1 MWEKVKEYW
10 KAGVQWLGR
19 ITDNPRKAQLA
30 ILVFVLLLLGT
41 FATQCRAEPVLQF
54 EGGSTIVRGYT
65 PAVGLTLIWPEAGP
79 LDADFQCGI
88 QLVGTSTFRDEHQS
102 NQAAVQ
108 CLIVDGYKKLDLGIG
123 VVALQNTDDYNGSH
137 ANFSLMAGYRLTDK
151 FGVLYRHWSNA
162 GSVDPNLG
170 RDMVLLTYRF

>member
-1 MWEKVKEYW
+1 MWDKVKQYW
-10 KAGVQWLGR
+10 KASIEWVRR
-19 ITDNPRKAQLA
+19 ITSNPGKAQLG
-30 ILVFVLLLLGT
+30 ILVFILLLLGG
-41 FATQCRAEPVLQF
+41 FATQCRAEPVMQF

-65 PAVGLTLIWPEAGP
+65 PAIGLTIIWPEAGP

-88 QLVGTSTFRDEHQS
+88 QLVGTSEYRSDNP

-108 CLIVDGYKKLDLGIG
+108 CLVVDGYKKLDLGIG

-137 ANFSLMAGYRLTDK
+137 ANFSLMAGYRFTDK
-151 FGVLYRHWSNA
+151 FGVIYRHWSNA

-170 RDMVLLTYRF
+170 RDMLLVTYRF